1 VSSAPRPPRGGDD
14 ASDAREESRGAEPVE
29 SGGGTTASGG
39 FWSRVRRMFGG
50 GRAPQPPAGAR
61 RSRGREENLDA
72 DPEGPPE
79 PPADEVAVRRL
90 LERLADGDPTART
103 AVTERDVL
111 GAIGRLFAAGR
122 ERTALELLGR
132 LVAALPDDLDLVMRL
147 ADVLCDRRDDAAARP
162 LLERLLEAYARRQ
175 ATAHPHALK
184 ARLLLADLAER
195 AGDTDGARVHLEALL
210 AIDLDYP
217 RARAMHA
224 RLRPRAGASALAAAT
239 PAAPTIAGLP
249 EAGAFAGRYR
259 LVREL
264 GRGASGAVYVARDEE
279 LDRPLAIKILHPH
292 TRAADRAEARTR
304 AFVEARVAASVRH
317 PGVVAIYDLDE
328 ERQLLAMELC
338 EGGSLKETLARG
350 PLPPAEALARAAEI
364 LRVLDA
370 VHRRAVVHG
379 DVKPANLLFRAAPEG
394 LPRGRRAE
402 LVLGDFGLARLLGE
416 GPAVDERSARG
427 TLAYLPAEGRRGEIS
442 PPVDVYAA
450 GVIAVELLAGTA
462 ALAGWLGDRAGLLR
476 GTARWDGSLP
486 AVVEAALSEAARA
499 SLRALLAAMLDA
511 TPGARPTAEQAA
523 TAFTALAADAAG

>member
-1 VSSAPRPPRGGDD
+1 MSVPKTPRG
-14 ASDAREESRGAEPVE
+14 SDGADEA
-29 SGGGTTASGG
+29 GGGEDGAVSPTAPSGG
-39 FWSRVRRMFGG
+39 FWSRVKRVFGG
-50 GRAPQPPAGAR
+50 GRPAATAGVPER
-61 RSRGREENLDA
+61 RSRVRVESDVLDGG
-72 DPEGPPE
+72 PEGPPE
-79 PPADEVAVRRL
+79 PPADEVAIRRL
-90 LERLADGDPTART
+90 LERLADGDPTARA
-103 AVTERDVL
+103 AVVDRDVL
-111 GAIGRLFAAGR
+111 GAVGRLFAAGR

-132 LVAALPDDLDLVMRL
+132 LVAAVPDDLELVMRL
-147 ADVLCDRRDDAAARP
+147 AEVLCDRRDDSAARP
-162 LLERLLEAYARRQ
+162 LLERLLAAYAQRH
-175 ATAHPHALK
+175 ADAHPHALK
-184 ARLLLADLAER
+184 ARLLLAELAER
-195 AGDTDGARVHLEALL
+195 AGDTDGARAHLEALL

-217 RARAMHA
+217 RARALHGK
-224 RLRPRAGASALAAAT
+224 LGPRAGASAVAPL
-239 PAAPTIAGLP
+239 AAPTIAGLP
-249 EAGAFAGRYR
+249 DAGAFAGRYR

-350 PLPPAEALARAAEI
+350 AMAPSEALGRAAEI
-364 LRVLDA
+364 LRVLEA
-370 VHRRAVVHG
+370 VHRRGVVHG

-402 LVLGDFGLARLLGE
+402 LVLGDFGLARLVGQ
-416 GPAVDERSARG
+416 GATDERSARG
-427 TLAYLPAEGRRGEIS
+427 TLAYMPAEGRRGDIS
-442 PPVDVYAA
+442 PPIDVYAA
-450 GVIAVELLAGTA
+450 GVIAVELLSGTA

-476 GTARWDGSLP
+476 GTARWDGTLP
-486 AVVEAALSEAARA
+486 AAVDAALSEPARA

-523 TAFTALAADAAG
+523 TALASLAADAAD